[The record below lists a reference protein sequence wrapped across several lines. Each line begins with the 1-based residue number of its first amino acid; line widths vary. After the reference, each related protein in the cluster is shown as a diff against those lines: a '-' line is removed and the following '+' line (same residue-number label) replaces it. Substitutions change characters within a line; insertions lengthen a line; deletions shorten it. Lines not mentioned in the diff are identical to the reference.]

1 MLNEP
6 AEAETVPTTANGPGR
21 RAKLC
26 VEGASVSYGGQRVLS
41 DADLAV
47 EEGEFV
53 SLLGPTGSG
62 KTTLLRVIAGLVRP
76 DTGRVLVDG
85 ADVTR
90 LSSRRRNIGV
100 VFQHYALFPHMTVAQ
115 NAAFGLKARRIPRR
129 EVSKHVDALLDVV
142 GLAPHARKK
151 PAQLSGGQQQRVAL
165 ARALVIRPKI
175 LLMDEP
181 FGALDLRLRQDMQEE
196 VRRLQ
201 QQFGI
206 TTVSVTHDQD
216 EAFSISDRV
225 VVMSEGQIVAS
236 GGWDEL
242 YRRPTSRFIAE
253 FIGHNTVIDVPVESG
268 ENGAIVGLP
277 GQTRAFFL
285 KSGESSRTGLAVVLN
300 PDRIECSDQP
310 VPGCC
315 RATVTGR
322 RFMGIGEVLTVLAE
336 KQRFRLMDLP
346 SRPPIGS
353 DIFLRWDPR
362 DARLV
367 RKDSYEPIDIVVG
380 GQSTGGA
387 GPLIVDVMEVPAP

>member
-1 MLNEP
+1 M
-6 AEAETVPTTANGPGR
+6 
-21 RAKLC
+21 
-26 VEGASVSYGGQRVLS
+26 
-41 DADLAV
+41 
-47 EEGEFV
+47 

-115 NAAFGLKARRIPRR
+115 NVAFGLKARRLPRS
-129 EVSKHVDALLDVV
+129 EVSKHVNALLDVV
-142 GLAPHARKK
+142 GLAPHAHKK

-196 VRRLQ
+196 VRRIQ

-236 GGWDEL
+236 GGWEEL
-242 YRRPTSRFIAE
+242 YRRPRSRFIAE
-253 FIGHNTVIDVPVESG
+253 FIGHNTVIDVPVEPG

-277 GQTRAFFL
+277 GQAKAFFL
-285 KSGESSRTGLAVVLN
+285 KSSVSSRAGLAVVLN

-310 VPGCC
+310 LPGGC

-322 RFMGIGEVLTVLAE
+322 RFMGIGSVLTVLAE
-336 KQRFRLMDLP
+336 RQRFKVMDLP

-353 DIFLRWDPR
+353 DIFLRWDPW

-367 RKDSYEPIDIVVG
+367 RKDPYEPIDMVVG
-380 GQSTGGA
+380 GQSTGPPSA
-387 GPLIVDVMEVPAP
+387 EIMEVPTP